1 MMLSNLQCQKEHSEK
16 NHKPKKS
23 KKNHKHWRL
32 FTNYIGSNF
41 ENNMNLK
48 RTHAQN
54 MSHRQSLISITYLN
68 QSCLR

>member
-1 MMLSNLQCQKEHSEK
+1 MLSNLQCQKEHSE
-16 NHKPKKS
+16 NTKS
-23 KKNHKHWRL
+23 FKKNYKHWRL

-41 ENNMNLK
+41 ENYMNLK